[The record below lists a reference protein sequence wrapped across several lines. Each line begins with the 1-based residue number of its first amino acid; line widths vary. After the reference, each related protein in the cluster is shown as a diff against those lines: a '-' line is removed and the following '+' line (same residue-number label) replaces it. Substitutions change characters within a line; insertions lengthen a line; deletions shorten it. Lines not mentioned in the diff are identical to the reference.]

1 MDIDNEFSEELINY
15 VYGKLI
21 EVVKSRVSEYKENI
35 KKLDDDLFISVVEE
49 LETKLDLKEFNDLLE
64 LEEYDEDSLKVLL
77 IYLEL
82 SSNIIKEKIEE
93 KVNDLEEL
101 SQRF

>member
-15 VYGKLI
+15 VYGKII
-21 EVVKSRVSEYKENI
+21 EAVKSRVSKYKENI

-64 LEEYDEDSLKVLL
+64 LEEYDEDSLKALL

-93 KVNDLEEL
+93 KINDLEEL